1 MSFHNVSKKKNV
13 LGSTFGRFV
22 LIWGTMSASA
32 KHIPKALWH
41 GTDRRSIFW
50 KLPQIVHFHPSA
62 KCKKQDLRFNTLLA
76 KTISMDAVRRVYT
89 FLHLHSLSLGYK
101 RSKNIFFLEL
111 YLYIINFSSLVTCW
125 AKILIQFED
134 SVKHNLVWFNLL
146 LIPNV
151 NLFRYWNSRK
161 HTAFESSQTKT
172 VRTGPSF
179 KWFQRHIDHCTG
191 VQGCNILKYHN
202 PKL

>member
-1 MSFHNVSKKKNV
+1 M
-13 LGSTFGRFV
+13 T
-22 LIWGTMSASA
+22 
-32 KHIPKALWH
+32 
-41 GTDRRSIFW
+41 
-50 KLPQIVHFHPSA
+50 QIVHFPSSA
-62 KCKKQDLRFNTLLA
+62 KCKKQDLRFKRRCNTLLA
-76 KTISMDAVRRVYT
+76 WTPSAESIHFSIYA
-89 FLHLHSLSLGYK
+89 LHSLGYK

-161 HTAFESSQTKT
+161 HTWHFDYTNMYTTKYST
-172 VRTGPSF
+172 TRTLLICKQAMFSIIISPRPSLF
-179 KWFQRHIDHCTG
+179 SITLLSIISI
-191 VQGCNILKYHN
+191 ILSTTFWTEICVSPIVCH
-202 PKL
+202 